1 MDDEA
6 RPRPQADWTYR
17 PPAPHAHPRP
27 RRWRHRR
34 LALAVVVMT
43 AGAVG
48 ALALPQMD
56 GPGSR
61 RARAGDVGMASPLS
75 AAEEASPALR
85 ALARR
90 FNPAVALPDADG
102 PWPVDVAYTWST
114 GADLRARTVTGA
126 GWTTGDHV
134 VLSGARL
141 GREPWGDLP
150 TRDGKGRAI
159 QYWVD
164 APGDDAPSPSGRTSW
179 RERWRAIAGND
190 PEGSPFPPTEYAHA
204 FWLDRAHG
212 RLAIQYWFFFPFN
225 EWINHHEGDWEHVQ
239 VILADAGAAGSTAAA
254 ASAGTSAARAPH
266 AGALDRFR
274 PVGYEFFFHGWR
286 YQPPRV
292 VRVQGA
298 DAPAGGAA
306 TAPADGD
313 GEHVVVFSGGR
324 GQFLWWGGSQSG
336 GSYPLPARYAGAGS
350 GLGPFRP
357 ADDTRHPGRFVP
369 AEAFRVVLLPEPQRL
384 DTRARPELSW
394 LQLPFYAGAP
404 RAFTNPPLTNALGG
418 GGAPLQPARRREWDA
433 VDQHPLWT
441 GTPLV
446 DEAPER
452 LLPRAWRLIGPTAD
466 GSHLAER

>member
-1 MDDEA
+1 
-6 RPRPQADWTYR
+6 
-17 PPAPHAHPRP
+17 
-27 RRWRHRR
+27 
-34 LALAVVVMT
+34 MT
-43 AGAVG
+43 AGVLG

-61 RARAGDVGMASPLS
+61 HARADNAGAASALS
-75 AAEEASPALR
+75 AADEASPALQ

-90 FNPAVALPDADG
+90 FNPAVALPDTDG

-114 GADLRARTVTGA
+114 GADLRARTVTA
-126 GWTTGDHV
+126 GGGTANDHV
-134 VLSGARL
+134 ALSGARL
-141 GREPWGDLP
+141 GHEPWGDLP
-150 TRDGKGRAI
+150 TRDAKGRAI

-164 APGDDAPSPSGRTSW
+164 APGNDAPSPSGRTSW
-179 RERWRAIAGND
+179 RERWRAIAGDD
-190 PEGSPFPPTEYAHA
+190 PAHSTFPPTEYAHA
-204 FWLDRAHG
+204 FWLDHAHD

-239 VILADAGAAGSTAAA
+239 VILEDARPTGSTSAGARGNTPANRAA
-254 ASAGTSAARAPH
+254 TF
-266 AGALDRFR
+266 DRFR
-274 PVGYEFFFHGWR
+274 AVGYEFFFHGWR

-292 VRVQGA
+292 IRVQGA
-298 DAPAGGAA
+298 GAPAGAA
-306 TAPADGD
+306 TTARSD

-336 GSYPLPARYAGAGS
+336 GSYPLPARYAGAG
-350 GLGPFRP
+350 GGVGPFRP
-357 ADDTRHPGRFVP
+357 ADDTRHPGRFLP

-404 RAFTNPPLTNALGG
+404 HALTNPPLTDTLGG
-418 GGAPLQPARRREWDA
+418 GGAPLQPARRREWNT
-433 VDQHPLWT
+433 VDPHPLWT

-452 LLPRAWRLIGPTAD
+452 LLPRAWRVIGPTAD
-466 GSHLAER
+466 GSHLARR